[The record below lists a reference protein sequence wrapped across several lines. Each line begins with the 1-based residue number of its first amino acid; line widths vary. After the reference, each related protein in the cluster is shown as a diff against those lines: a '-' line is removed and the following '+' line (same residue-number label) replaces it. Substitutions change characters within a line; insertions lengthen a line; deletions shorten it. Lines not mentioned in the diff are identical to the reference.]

1 MANEKLN
8 TDIEFEDEEIEE
20 ISESSPEELSKII
33 SYNIANT
40 VEVLKFKID
49 NDEIDLKPEFQRDF
63 VWDIN
68 RASLFIDSLITN
80 LPIPSIFL
88 GKSKEDETYKVI
100 DGQQRLK
107 SVYFSCWVNLPLMV
121 KNKYLAL
128 EN

>member
-68 RASLFIDSLITN
+68 RASLLFIH
-80 LPIPSIFL
+80 
-88 GKSKEDETYKVI
+88 
-100 DGQQRLK
+100 
-107 SVYFSCWVNLPLMV
+107 
-121 KNKYLAL
+121 
-128 EN
+128 